1 MWPLIIQSQF
11 AKNTWI
17 FSLTLDLPYVFKHK
31 FSLCVLYA
39 ASRPETML
47 SNNFTKIGNQ
57 RILKTISNMNII
69 FACFTVCGGE
79 ITGQSRGNI
88 HSPRFPSE
96 YPLDINCT
104 WVITVP
110 EGKYMRLVFPILRT
124 EENHDLIVLKTDDYL
139 DE

>member
-1 MWPLIIQSQF
+1 MCSSINSVYACSMRPP
-11 AKNTWI
+11 
-17 FSLTLDLPYVFKHK
+17 DLRRC
-31 FSLCVLYA
+31 LA
-39 ASRPETML
+39 T
-47 SNNFTKIGNQ
+47 NFMKIGNQ
-57 RILKTISNMNII
+57 RIKCINATTVLKIITNMNII

-110 EGKYMRLVFPILRT
+110 EGKYMRLAFPILRT

>member
-1 MWPLIIQSQF
+1 MCSSITSVIAWSMRPP
-11 AKNTWI
+11 
-17 FSLTLDLPYVFKHK
+17 DLRRCLATH
-31 FSLCVLYA
+31 
-39 ASRPETML
+39 
-47 SNNFTKIGNQ
+47 FTKIGNQ
-57 RILKTISNMNII
+57 RMLMQPQYFKIITNMNII

-110 EGKYMRLVFPILRT
+110 EGKYMRLAFPILRT

>member
-1 MWPLIIQSQF
+1 
-11 AKNTWI
+11 
-17 FSLTLDLPYVFKHK
+17 
-31 FSLCVLYA
+31 
-39 ASRPETML
+39 
-47 SNNFTKIGNQ
+47 
-57 RILKTISNMNII
+57 MNII
-69 FACFTVCGGE
+69 VACFTVCGGE

-110 EGKYMRLVFPILRT
+110 EGKYMRLAFPILRT